1 MSSWG
6 TLLYSS
12 CICVSS
18 TDSKWMSVI
27 ITFLLFLT
35 LVGIP
40 LAIAIIYKRK
50 KKGLIIALFL
60 YGSNL
65 FCDYIDVSIY
75 RGANCIPAP
84 AAICTI
90 TFDQWFI
97 PKKESQLT
105 GCSAVAVK
113 NKVKK
118 IVVWH
123 LLCVFPI
130 FVQSFTPWYP
140 LLHTMIPSIAEGDNL

>member
-1 MSSWG
+1 MHVG
-6 TLLYSS
+6 TLLCSS

-75 RGANCIPAP
+75 RGENCIPAP
-84 AAICTI
+84 AAMFTI
-90 TFDQWFI
+90 LHLISEFKEGKPTHWLFSCGCL
-97 PKKESQLT
+97 KKNSYLAFVSCVCHF
-105 GCSAVAVK
+105 CSMFQHHDT
-113 NKVKK
+113 
-118 IVVWH
+118 IH
-123 LLCVFPI
+123 C
-130 FVQSFTPWYP
+130 
-140 LLHTMIPSIAEGDNL
+140 